1 MTNDRSV
8 REGYPLL
15 WKDKYTVKS
24 YDVDQ
29 EKRITLMSLFN
40 CFQESASHH
49 AERCDF
55 GYKSLREKGK
65 FWVLSRLRIEI
76 DRLLLWEEPF
86 TVETWSKGAQGI
98 FALRDFLVV
107 DSGKIAVARASSGWL
122 VIDNEKRRPQRLN
135 EFSETMPFLKDRHAL
150 EGSLERLKAPGIP
163 LLDDR
168 VTVDF
173 CDIDLNRHANSSRYF
188 EWILN
193 SFPYDTLSGRRTA
206 RFDIDFLAESVYGDT
221 ISILIGNPSDDGMY
235 LVSLKREG
243 DERELCRA
251 RVGWV

>member
-107 DSGKIAVARASSGWL
+107 DSGKIAVARAFSCLSRERGTKESSAGHGW
-122 VIDNEKRRPQRLN
+122 
-135 EFSETMPFLKDRHAL
+135 
-150 EGSLERLKAPGIP
+150 GGCSLSNIWHMAW
-163 LLDDR
+163 
-168 VTVDF
+168 T
-173 CDIDLNRHANSSRYF
+173 
-188 EWILN
+188 
-193 SFPYDTLSGRRTA
+193 
-206 RFDIDFLAESVYGDT
+206 
-221 ISILIGNPSDDGMY
+221 
-235 LVSLKREG
+235 
-243 DERELCRA
+243 
-251 RVGWV
+251 